1 MSDGNSSI
9 VITDRHSTLIALL
22 LLEWQS
28 VKLYRDEIIKHIST
42 DQPINWK
49 PGGSAHRIQAA
60 LHPIQLFKSVNHNVI
75 SNWPLWGSWVSLYAR
90 LFMPQSKVS
99 NSKTENPPT
108 WGCLTVSL
116 LLLKVLDSH
125 QGAEQYWH
133 QFGCF
138 SGRFGNVNPIHI
150 FILLRFPGE
159 NCTSSITNCML
170 KR

>member
-75 SNWPLWGSWVSLYAR
+75 SNWPLWGSWVSLYATVESEQQQDRKPANMR
-90 LFMPQSKVS
+90 LSDCELVAAKGAWQSPRGRAILTSIWLFLWPLWECKS
-99 NSKTENPPT
+99 NTYFHFTQISRGKLYLFYN
-108 WGCLTVSL
+108 
-116 LLLKVLDSH
+116 
-125 QGAEQYWH
+125 
-133 QFGCF
+133 
-138 SGRFGNVNPIHI
+138 
-150 FILLRFPGE
+150 
-159 NCTSSITNCML
+159 
-170 KR
+170 